1 MAMLNNQMVF
11 LYRVYICL
19 YITVCSL
26 YGTVAPF
33 FSGSIQVGK
42 NRRIFG
48 QGEIQAFWHE
58 KETGDW
64 TSNHQ

>member
-48 QGEIQAFWHE
+48 QGEIQAF
-58 KETGDW
+58 
-64 TSNHQ
+64 